1 MALDEDSIAKD
12 LGKLLTPQPLPY
24 RATIKGKIDTVV
36 ITSKQ
41 ELLLAL
47 RKYKDQYNQS
57 ILTRILLKV
66 ADDKESVWHLSEERF
81 DYSEK
86 MAKRLRAMLHDVQQN
101 LTKYKNK
108 KWPEWLEPFKPN
120 EDIAPGQPAFTCGWD
135 DSMDCAYR
143 MRDGSV
149 ARDYESKVFIPDDAN
164 DEDDVEARWE
174 DGTVWRVPS
183 VSCKEW
189 QQKEKDKEKHK
200 CKGKK
205 GKASEMKAD
214 KMKADGMKVETPKNG
229 KKGSG
234 VTYYFKCTGK
244 GQVQM
249 GRLCSSRTA
258 NTRKRVGSFY
268 GLLRVDVT
276 GNKFVASGQTT

>member
-12 LGKLLTPQPLPY
+12 LGELLTPQPLPY

-108 KWPEWLEPFKPN
+108 TN
-120 EDIAPGQPAFTCGWD
+120 A
-135 DSMDCAYR
+135 R
-143 MRDGSV
+143 V
-149 ARDYESKVFIPDDAN
+149 ARALQ
-164 DEDDVEARWE
+164 AQR
-174 DGTVWRVPS
+174 R
-183 VSCKEW
+183 
-189 QQKEKDKEKHK
+189 H
-200 CKGKK
+200 
-205 GKASEMKAD
+205 
-214 KMKADGMKVETPKNG
+214 
-229 KKGSG
+229 
-234 VTYYFKCTGK
+234 CT
-244 GQVQM
+244 
-249 GRLCSSRTA
+249 RATSIYI
-258 NTRKRVGSFY
+258 RVGRFH
-268 GLLRVDVT
+268 GLRVSDARRQR
-276 GNKFVASGQTT
+276 GEGLRGRRGGALG

>member
-108 KWPEWLEPFKPN
+108 KCPSGSSPSSPTKTLHQGNQHLHSGGTIPWTARIGCETAARRGTTRTTWRR
-120 EDIAPGQPAFTCGWD
+120 AGMMTARSGGCPA
-135 DSMDCAYR
+135 
-143 MRDGSV
+143 
-149 ARDYESKVFIPDDAN
+149 
-164 DEDDVEARWE
+164 
-174 DGTVWRVPS
+174 
-183 VSCKEW
+183 
-189 QQKEKDKEKHK
+189 KEKR
-200 CKGKK
+200 GK
-205 GKASEMKAD
+205 
-214 KMKADGMKVETPKNG
+214 
-229 KKGSG
+229 
-234 VTYYFKCTGK
+234 
-244 GQVQM
+244 
-249 GRLCSSRTA
+249 
-258 NTRKRVGSFY
+258 
-268 GLLRVDVT
+268 LL
-276 GNKFVASGQTT
+276 K